1 MNLSSLFINRPVMTT
16 LVTLAIVIFGI
27 MSYPKLPVNDLPNVD
42 FPVILVNAQ
51 LPGASPETMAS
62 AVATPLEKQFSTI
75 AGLEM
80 MTSTSAL
87 GITSITLQF
96 SLDRD
101 IDAVAQ
107 DVQAAISQT
116 LRKLPTDMTT
126 PPSYRKINPGDQPIV
141 YIALTSDTQPMSRL
155 DYYAQTII
163 SQRVST
169 LDGVAQVLVYG
180 SQKYAVRIK
189 LDPKLLSA
197 WQLGIDEVQSAIAAA
212 NVNQPTGALDGHHT
226 SLTIQTKGQ
235 LLQADAYKKIIIAYR
250 SGSPVRLQDVADVY
264 DSVENDKS
272 LAWYCADGKQSRS
285 IILAIQRQPGA
296 NTVAVAD
303 SIQRVLP
310 ELARQLPASVHLCK
324 LFDRSDSIKKS
335 IADVEFT
342 MLITLGLVVLVI
354 FLFLRNVRATIIPS
368 LTLPMAVIGTFI
380 VMYLCGYSLDNLSLM
395 GLTLA
400 IGFVVDDAIVMLE
413 NIFRHVEMG
422 KSVRQAALDGS
433 REICFTILSMTLSLS
448 AVFIPVLFMGG
459 IVGRLFREFGVVIA
473 ASVLVSGLVSL
484 TLTPMLASRFL
495 KPQMIHPEAKA
506 QDGGVIGWLV
516 KGYEYGLRWAIGHW
530 RTTVVFSLLM
540 LLATVGLFII
550 IPKGFLPEEDQ
561 NFLYGQTEAVQGVAF
576 SSLKAHQQQVAAVI
590 LQDPDVRAFMSRCG
604 ASGMTVTSNTG
615 MVALSLK
622 PREERTRSANDIL
635 KSLRPKLDAIPGIKC
650 YLMNPIP
657 INVGGRMT
665 KSQYQYTLQGSYIN
679 ELYAAATTAE
689 KALRSYPELQDV
701 TSDLQITNPQLNMDI
716 NREKASWLGV
726 SAAQLEDALYS
737 AFGPR
742 QISTMYGTD
751 DQYEV
756 LLELKDNFRYNQ
768 NDLALLYVRSANGQ
782 LVPLTDL
789 VTMSEAAGPLT
800 VNHSGQMPSVTISF
814 NLKEGK
820 SLSDA
825 VALIEKNIAPRLPAS
840 VSATFQGTA
849 QAFKNSMSGM
859 VLLLIVTIFV
869 IYIILGILY
878 EDYLH
883 PFTILTALP
892 FAGFGALLSLLI
904 CHIELSLY
912 GFIGIIMLVGIVKKN
927 GIMMIDFAIVAQREQ
942 GLSPKEA
949 IIQACLVRFRPIMMT
964 TAAAIMAGIPIAIG
978 MGGGGE
984 SRRPLGVTMVGGLIF
999 SQMLTLFVTPVFY
1012 VCVEGLRKHHKDGTL
1027 TIPHMMRL
1035 VGSAPLQLIGK
1046 FGSDHDDHDGDD
1058 AAAATSVK

>member
-16 LVTLAIVIFGI
+16 LLTLAIVIFGI
-27 MSYPKLPVNDLPNVD
+27 MSYPKLSVSDLPNVD
-42 FPVILVNAQ
+42 FPVILVNAV
-51 LPGASPETMAS
+51 LPGANPETMAS

-87 GITSITLQF
+87 GNTSITMQF

-101 IDAVAQ
+101 IDSVAQ

-116 LRKLPTDMTT
+116 LKKLPTDMTT

-155 DYYAQTII
+155 DYYAQTVI
-163 SQRVST
+163 SQRLST
-169 LDGVAQVLVYG
+169 LDGVAQVMVFG

-189 LDPKLLSA
+189 LDPKLLSS
-197 WQLGIDEVQSAIAAA
+197 WQIGMDEVQTAIANA
-212 NVNQPTGALDGHHT
+212 NVNQPTGELDGRHM

-235 LLQADAYKKIIIAYR
+235 LLQADAYKKVIIAYR

-272 LAWYCADGKQSRS
+272 LAWFCANGKQSRA
-285 IILAIQRQPGA
+285 IVLAVQRQPGA

-303 SIQRVLP
+303 AVNKTLP
-310 ELARQLPASVHLCK
+310 ILAKQLPASVNLCK

-335 IADVEFT
+335 LFDVEFT

-354 FLFLRNVRATIIPS
+354 FMFLRNVRATIIPS

-395 GLTLA
+395 ALTLS

-413 NIFRHVEMG
+413 NIFRHLEMG
-422 KSVRQAALDGS
+422 KTVRQAAIDGS

-473 ASVLVSGLVSL
+473 VAVLVSGVVAL
-484 TLTPMLASRFL
+484 TLIPMLASRFL
-495 KPQMIHPEAKA
+495 KPHMMHHENA
-506 QDGGVIGWLV
+506 QPGNNPVDKMLQF
-516 KGYEYGLRWAIGHW
+516 YERGLRWSIAHW
-530 RTTVVFSLLM
+530 KTTIAFSGGV
-540 LLATVGLFII
+540 LAATFVLFAV

-561 NFLYGQTEAVQGVAF
+561 NFLFGQTEAVQGVSF
-576 SSLKAHQQQVAAVI
+576 SSLKEHQQQVAATI

-604 ASGMTVTSNTG
+604 AGGMTVTSNTG

-622 PREERTRSANDIL
+622 PREDRDRSANDIL
-635 KSLRPKLDAIPGIKC
+635 KSLRPKLNAIPGIKC
-650 YLMNPIP
+650 YLMNPPP
-657 INVGGRMT
+657 INVGGRST
-665 KSQYQYTLQGSYIN
+665 KSQYQYTLQGSYID
-679 ELYAAATTAE
+679 ELYTAAKMAE
-689 KALRSYPELQDV
+689 KAMTGFPEMEDV
-701 TSDLQITNPQLNMDI
+701 TSDLQITNPQLSMDI
-716 NREKASWLGV
+716 NREKASLLGV
-726 SAAQLEDALYS
+726 SAAQLESALYS

-742 QISTMYGTD
+742 EISTMYSSD
-751 DQYEV
+751 DQYKV
-756 LLELKDNFRYNQ
+756 LLQLKDDFRYDR
-768 NDLALLYVRSANGQ
+768 NDLTLLYVRSSNGQ
-782 LVPLTDL
+782 LIPLSDL
-789 VTMSEAAGPLT
+789 VTMTETAGPLT
-800 VNHSGQMPSVTISF
+800 VNHSGQLPSVTISF
-814 NLKEGK
+814 NIKQGK

-825 VALIEKNIAPRLPAS
+825 VALIEKNIAPKLPAS
-840 VSATFQGTA
+840 VSASFQGTA
-849 QAFKNSMSGM
+849 QAFKDSMSGM
-859 VLLLIVTIFV
+859 FLLLIVTIFV

-892 FAGFGALLSLLI
+892 FAGFGALLSLLV
-904 CHIELSLY
+904 CNIELSLY

-942 GLSPKEA
+942 NLSPKEA

-984 SRRPLGVTMVGGLIF
+984 ARRPLGVTMVGGLLF

-1012 VCVEGLRKHHKDGTL
+1012 VCVEGLRRRYSEGKL
-1027 TIPHMMRL
+1027 TVPHLMQL
-1035 VGSAPLQLIGK
+1035 VGSAPGRITEK
-1046 FGSDHDDHDGDD
+1046 FRRDDDD
-1058 AAAATSVK
+1058 DNDPVASSVSK